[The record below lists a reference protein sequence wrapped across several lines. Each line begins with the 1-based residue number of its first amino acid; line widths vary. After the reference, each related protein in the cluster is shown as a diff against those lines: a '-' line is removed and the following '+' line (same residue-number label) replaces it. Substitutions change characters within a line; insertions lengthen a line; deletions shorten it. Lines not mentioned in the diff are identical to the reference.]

1 MTQNEFVALCLA
13 HLVEPELA
21 LENNAV
27 VAALKACDTEKVV
40 QVLTTEF

>member
-21 LENNAV
+21 LENEDIIE
-27 VAALKACDTEKVV
+27 ALEARDNEMVLL
-40 QVLTTEF
+40 VLTTEF